1 MIEQFS
7 VVVVSVESSHGF
19 KGDKCV
25 SCVGLFSLD
34 SYKISAFLVIST
46 TQLWCR
52 PQEVLV
58 SFW

>member
-1 MIEQFS
+1 M
-7 VVVVSVESSHGF
+7 
-19 KGDKCV
+19 

>member
-1 MIEQFS
+1 MCELCW
-7 VVVVSVESSHGF
+7 VV
-19 KGDKCV
+19 
-25 SCVGLFSLD
+25 SLD